1 MQTRDDL
8 IDAAVRATFHVKHGS
23 ACDCIIDGEFDDDTL
38 LQAAVDAAEGYAPEE
53 VRTLGRWLLL
63 SPDERA
69 EAFGHVCD
77 ARSVRA

>member
-1 MQTRDDL
+1 MRTRPVGGGGEGWRGEDY
-8 IDAAVRATFHVKHGS
+8 
-23 ACDCIIDGEFDDDTL
+23 DGEYDDDTL
-38 LQAAVDAAEGYAPEE
+38 LQAAVDAAEAYAPEE

-77 ARSVRA
+77 ARGTHA

>member
-8 IDAAVRATFHVKHGS
+8 IAAAVRALFHVEHGT
-23 ACDCIIDGEFDDDTL
+23 ACDCIIDGELDDDTL
-38 LQAAVDAAEGYAPEE
+38 LQAAVDAAEARAPEH

-63 SPDERA
+63 TEDERA

-77 ARSVRA
+77 ERGLRA